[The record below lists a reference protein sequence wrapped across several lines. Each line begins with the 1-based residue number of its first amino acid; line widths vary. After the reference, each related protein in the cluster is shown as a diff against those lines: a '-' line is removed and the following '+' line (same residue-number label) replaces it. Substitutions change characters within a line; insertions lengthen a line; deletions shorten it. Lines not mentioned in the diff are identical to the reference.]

1 MPENRNNNGQIAL
14 RPEENYIPTGL
25 PGGFFIYNAQGDEE
39 IYFADQ
45 NVIELFGC
53 KTIAEFRELTG
64 NSFKGMVHPDDLE
77 KVENDIHAQ
86 TFSSEKIHDYV
97 RYRILTK
104 QGKTRYIE
112 DFGHLL
118 HGKGGRKYFYVYIV
132 DVGRDEYFNRDSNS
146 VAEAAILSKMQNFDR
161 LTGLMNRRS
170 FYENVQDAIFET
182 NAYKNADVFFIYFDI
197 AHFKVFNEDYGF
209 ERGDD
214 LLCQMAK
221 TLLKEF
227 PDAQVARFD
236 GDHFVVCTTSPNVI
250 MSVENI
256 HKLMAIVYESTH
268 IEVKAGIYKLED
280 SCDEVRTACDRARL
294 ACSTVKKRYDKIYGM
309 YDSSL
314 NERLRLQ
321 KYVVNTIDKAVANEY
336 LCVYYQPIIRVKTGK
351 ICAYE
356 ALVRW
361 IDPKKGFL
369 PPGDF
374 ISTLEEF
381 HLVHKV
387 DIFVVKRVCE
397 DLRALLDKNEPVV
410 PVSINL
416 SRLDFK
422 LCNIFEI
429 IEQTCLRYSIP
440 RNLLHIEI
448 TESAM
453 SNDYLHLRQE
463 MKNFRDV
470 GYHVWIDDFGSGYS
484 SLNRLLSYDFDV
496 LKLDMDFLRT
506 YDEHPQAANLIHNIV
521 QSARALGVKALQEG
535 VETKEHL
542 EFLKKIGCD
551 YAQGF
556 YFARPMPLEESRRLT
571 REMGLEWETEDFWE
585 ECFREQANVTP
596 ASVTASPSDGEG
608 SEPSEKGQ
616 EVPLK

>member
-1 MPENRNNNGQIAL
+1 MPEDKNNKGQITL
-14 RPEENYIPTGL
+14 KSDENYIPTGL
-25 PGGFFIYNAQGDEE
+25 PGGFFIYNAQGNEE
-39 IYFADQ
+39 IYFAEQ

-64 NSFKGMVHPDDLE
+64 NSFRGMVHPDDLE
-77 KVENDIHAQ
+77 KVENDIQAQ
-86 TFSSEKIHDYV
+86 TFASEKIHDYV

-104 QGKTRYIE
+104 QGETRYVE

-118 HGKGGRKYFYVYIV
+118 HGKGGQKYFYVYIV

-146 VAEAAILSKMQNFDR
+146 VAETAILSEMQNLDR

-170 FYENVQDAIFET
+170 FYEKVQNAIFAT
-182 NAYKNADVFFIYFDI
+182 KAYENTEVFFIYFDI
-197 AHFKVFNEDYGF
+197 VHFKVFNEDYGF
-209 ERGDD
+209 ESGDAV
-214 LLCQMAK
+214 LCQMAK

-227 PDAQVARFD
+227 PDAHVARFD
-236 GDHFVVCTTSPNVI
+236 GDHFVVCTASSNVV
-250 MSVENI
+250 MHVENI
-256 HKLMAIVYESTH
+256 RNLMAIIHGDVH
-268 IEVKAGIYKLED
+268 LEVKAGIYKLED

-294 ACSTVKKRYDKIYGM
+294 ACNTVKKRYDKIYGM

-321 KYVVNTIDKAVANEY
+321 KHVVNTIDKAIENNY
-336 LCVYYQPIIRVKTGK
+336 LRVYYQPIIRVKTGR

-361 IDPKKGFL
+361 IDPQKGFL

-374 ISTLEEF
+374 IITLEEF
-381 HLVHKV
+381 HLVQKV
-387 DIFVVKRVCE
+387 DIFVVKKVCE
-397 DLRALLDKNEPVV
+397 DLRGLLDSNEPVV
-410 PVSINL
+410 PMSINL

-429 IEQTCLRYSIP
+429 IEQTCTHYNIP

-453 SNDYLHLRQE
+453 NNDYLHLRQE
-463 MKNFRDV
+463 LEQFRDV

-484 SLNRLLSYDFDV
+484 SLNSLLSYNFDV

-506 YDEHPQAANLIHNIV
+506 YDEHPQAASLIHNIV

-556 YFARPMPLEESRRLT
+556 YFAKPMPLEESRRMT
-571 REMGLEWETEDFWE
+571 REIGLEWETEDFWKE
-585 ECFREQANVTP
+585 SVRKQENVAAAGPSEGANS
-596 ASVTASPSDGEG
+596 A
-608 SEPSEKGQ
+608 PSEKGQ
-616 EVPLK
+616 DVSPK